1 MSALGSMLLRLAAL
15 TVAASATSTLAL
27 VVLAHALAVRV
38 PFVNAGLLLFATTLL
53 GAVWALRQH
62 VRGATGDWA
71 PPAVSAGAVP
81 IIACGL
87 FLIPRF
93 AFGPVEPALL
103 TLSAVALL
111 ASPTSSAWSRFVVR
125 SVAGPV
131 ATDTAD
137 PPRPEG
143 EGPEAIALF
152 AIAAPLSVALSAVA
166 GIESTAGRVAVVGA
180 TLVVSIAVAVFVLSR
195 ARRFEREVRVF
206 TEYLQ
211 RIEVRPDSVVRPKA
225 PALQEPLLRS
235 FAQQVVEKSDGL
247 ERAADHDAK
256 ARTQISDARE
266 LRTRFMAAMS
276 HELRSP
282 LNSIVGFAQILER
295 GLEGKLSEGQKESV
309 TMVRRSA
316 EELIL
321 LLTDVL
327 DLARLEAG
335 KLTLRREW
343 IPSVEI
349 LTEAVSRGR
358 SVVEG
363 REVHIEAELQPG
375 LPPVHADRRRIVQAV
390 VALFR
395 HASSSLRKTTIRLR
409 TRIALGPPGPDRHLR
424 VEIHDALGAIPQ
436 EEVEK
441 IFEAFQEISAPT
453 GRRVGGL
460 GMALSLSRG
469 LVRQHGGDVWA
480 ESFPGA
486 GTILCIALPLEPP
499 SETLEG

>member
-1 MSALGSMLLRLAAL
+1 
-15 TVAASATSTLAL
+15 
-27 VVLAHALAVRV
+27 
-38 PFVNAGLLLFATTLL
+38 
-53 GAVWALRQH
+53 VWALRPH
-62 VRGATGDWA
+62 VRGARGDWT
-71 PPAVSAGAVP
+71 PPAVAAGAVP
-81 IIACGL
+81 VIACGL
-87 FLIPRF
+87 FLVPRF
-93 AFGPVEPALL
+93 AYGPVEPALL
-103 TLSAVALL
+103 TLSSVALL
-111 ASPTSSAWSRFVVR
+111 ASPTSSAWSRFVIR
-125 SVAGPV
+125 SSAD
-131 ATDTAD
+131 DTGGTSRRD
-137 PPRPEG
+137 G
-143 EGPEAIALF
+143 HEAIALF
-152 AIAAPLSVALSAVA
+152 TVAAPLAVALSASA
-166 GIESTAGRVAVVGA
+166 TLDATARVALLGS
-180 TLVVSIAVAVFVLSR
+180 TLAISIVLAVFVLVR
-195 ARRFEREVRVF
+195 GRQLAREVGTF
-206 TEYLQ
+206 TEYVG
-211 RIEVRPDSVVRPKA
+211 RIEVHPDSVVRPTS
-225 PALQEPLLRS
+225 PSLQDPLLRS
-235 FAQQVVEKSDGL
+235 LERQVVEKSDGL
-247 ERAADHDAK
+247 ERAAQHDAK
-256 ARTQISDARE
+256 ARTQIADARE

-295 GLEGKLSEGQKESV
+295 GLEGELTEGQHESV

-343 IPSVEI
+343 TPSVEI

-358 SVVEG
+358 SIVEG
-363 REVHIEAELQPG
+363 RDVEIEAELQPG
-375 LPPVHADRRRIVQAV
+375 LPPVYADRRRIVQAV

-395 HASSSLRKTTIRLR
+395 HAAGSLRKTTIRLR

-424 VEIHDALGAIPQ
+424 VEIHDALGAIPR
-436 EEVEK
+436 EEVER

-469 LVRQHGGDVWA
+469 LVRAHGGDVWA

-499 SETLEG
+499 AED